1 MFGQVGF
8 FWRMLYANCH
18 YLLLECCVVVTKY
31 RAPGGVEPVTDAQL
45 LQEIQ
50 NGEEIGAEELFR
62 RYASRL
68 VGFARKRWPA
78 ALTSRLD
85 PDDVVQSAFRSFF
98 RQARLGMYEL
108 SEGDELWNLLMVICA
123 YKLRTQCVRHCAAK
137 RDARRTQSAD
147 GEWLTALSVDPD
159 TVLDLT
165 VREQIERLPTDHR
178 RVTELRLQGYEVGA
192 IAELI
197 GRSRRSVE
205 RLLQEC
211 RQRLL
216 QSMGQAEE
224 CENGPPG
231 NASNT

>member
-1 MFGQVGF
+1 MTC
-8 FWRMLYANCH
+8 ANCH
-18 YLLLECCVVVTKY
+18 FLVLECFVVVTEY
-31 RAPGGVEPVTDAQL
+31 RATGDAERVSDAQL
-45 LQEIQ
+45 LQDIEK
-50 NGEEIGAEELFR
+50 GEEIAAEELFR

-85 PDDVVQSAFRSFF
+85 PDDVVQSVFRSFF
-98 RQARLGMYEL
+98 RQAQQGMYEL

-165 VREQIERLPTDHR
+165 VREQVERLPIDHR

-216 QSMGQAEE
+216 ESMREAEE
-224 CENGPPG
+224 YANEPPG
-231 NASNT
+231 SITK